1 MSYLCQCELGFTT
14 VIGADAAYS
23 EGVTRAANWHAL
35 PSLYS
40 RIVRDQPIRAVLVM
54 SYEQHKIIRMHDRY
68 SPSLKYM
75 AIHRSRCLHGTIV
88 A

>member
-1 MSYLCQCELGFTT
+1 MSYLCQCELGLAT

-23 EGVTRAANWHAL
+23 EALARAANWHAL

-40 RIVRDQPIRAVLVM
+40 RIVGDRPIRAVLVI

-68 SPSLKYM
+68 SPSLEYM
-75 AIHRSRCLHGTIV
+75 AIYRSRCLHGTRV